1 MTHNSEF
8 YFVVRDT
15 RKRALYHC
23 LTFYNS
29 SQPMSLPGF
38 VFVATICV
46 LLATLARLL
55 AGSSRPVTHRV
66 NGCTC
71 HTTMPNTNPIPK
83 ENVISD
89 SWEPLYKHGGHMG
102 GGPPQPY
109 AVKFCY
115 GSVLQAYPQ
124 FQPPFENCPNAFL
137 KFSYVNFIKSVVAVF
152 DLFTILYC
160 KLWTQAVASK
170 STSKFSQFFYTT
182 NRLPVPL

>member
-1 MTHNSEF
+1 M
-8 YFVVRDT
+8 
-15 RKRALYHC
+15 
-23 LTFYNS
+23 
-29 SQPMSLPGF
+29 
-38 VFVATICV
+38 FVATICV

-89 SWEPLYKHGGHMG
+89 SWEPLYKHWGHMG
-102 GGPPQPY
+102 GRPPQPY

-152 DLFTILYC
+152 DLFT
-160 KLWTQAVASK
+160 SK
-170 STSKFSQFFYTT
+170 MDYTVT
-182 NRLPVPL
+182 FKHMFKNPL